1 MIERGPPRSAL
12 RAVMGRILSAI
23 ISSGNEI
30 GELQKG
36 KLVEFRVRWLLK
48 SWIYEHVCNY

>member
-1 MIERGPPRSAL
+1 MVKISRLCFWNIMAERGPTLSAL
-12 RAVMGRILSAI
+12 RAVMGRILSAV

-36 KLVEFRVRWLLK
+36 KLVEFRV
-48 SWIYEHVCNY
+48 